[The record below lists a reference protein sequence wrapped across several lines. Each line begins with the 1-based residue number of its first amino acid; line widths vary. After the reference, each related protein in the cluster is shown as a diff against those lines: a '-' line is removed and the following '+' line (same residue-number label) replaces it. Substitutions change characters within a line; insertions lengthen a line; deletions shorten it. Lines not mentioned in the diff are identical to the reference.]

1 MPLTKLAS
9 NLFIV
14 WLVHA
19 KEDIEM
25 TATKVMKCGH
35 CNNEAVFYIRGAGTQ
50 GDLKVLDL
58 LDYVDHILTTW
69 RLLECSV
76 CSRPSLEETHTTYE
90 FESIGTQGSIFPTLA
105 KSMILYPTARTPM
118 PLTNLPETIEKKY
131 MAALKVQAI
140 EPSACAVLIGRT
152 LEAVCNYEKATG
164 KTLSDKLNN
173 LVSSDRIPRTLAEM
187 AHQLRQI
194 RNFGAHDTEDEV
206 TEEDIPII
214 LEFLEAI
221 LEYLYVAPAKI

>member
-1 MPLTKLAS
+1 MPLTKLVS

-35 CNNEAVFYIRGAGTQ
+35 CNNEAVFYERGKGTQ
-50 GDLKVLDL
+50 GGLNEFDT

-90 FESIGTQGSIFPTLA
+90 FESIGTQGSLYPSLA

-118 PLTNLPETIEKKY
+118 RLTNLPETIEKKY

-140 EPSACAVLIGRT
+140 EPSACAVLGGRM
-152 LEAVCNYEKATG
+152 LQAVGNHEIAGG
-164 KTLSDKLNN
+164 KTLADKLEH
-173 LVSSDRIPRTLAEM
+173 LITSYC
-187 AHQLRQI
+187 
-194 RNFGAHDTEDEV
+194 
-206 TEEDIPII
+206 IPIT
-214 LEFLEAI
+214 
-221 LEYLYVAPAKI
+221 VV

>member
-1 MPLTKLAS
+1 MT
-9 NLFIV
+9 N
-14 WLVHA
+14 A
-19 KEDIEM
+19 KRSM
-25 TATKVMKCGH
+25 QCGH
-35 CNNEAVFYIRGAGTQ
+35 CGKLAVFTIRGEGTQ
-50 GDLKVLDL
+50 YGAVLDNSGNY
-58 LDYVDHILTTW
+58 DGQDITTW
-69 RLLECSV
+69 RILECEW
-76 CSRPSLEETHTTYE
+76 CQKPTLEETVISYT
-90 FESIGTQGSIFPTLA
+90 FVADAFNIGMERQSSEITV
-105 KSMILYPTARTPM
+105 LYPGAKTAKTPLM
-118 PLTNLPETIEKKY
+118 NLPETIEKKY

-206 TEEDIPII
+206 TEEDVPII

-221 LEYLYVAPAKI
+221 LEYLYVAPAKIAAVQARLKKAP